1 MRVQASLCFVSY
13 PFSLCWWIVY
23 NEDAGPA
30 SLSIQREQTSRWSCS
45 SKTWLLKQKNSK
57 YLKNAVSCIPAYCRA
72 AEVHRNLF
80 RINQLCVLVMHIHR
94 VKLRKP
100 DVVFCWH
107 TARIYLWINMRE
119 NQINKR
125 TAGKKIIL
133 LKIKQQAPFPLLLP
147 FSLALIF
154 LQFIPIFL
162 GSSMLPPCPLTLL
175 TFLTRLLSNYTL
187 TRYIN
192 FRFPSSS
199 FSSSFL
205 HLPHPPSPFH
215 GRSYL

>member
-1 MRVQASLCFVSY
+1 
-13 PFSLCWWIVY
+13 
-23 NEDAGPA
+23 
-30 SLSIQREQTSRWSCS
+30 
-45 SKTWLLKQKNSK
+45 
-57 YLKNAVSCIPAYCRA
+57 
-72 AEVHRNLF
+72 
-80 RINQLCVLVMHIHR
+80 
-94 VKLRKP
+94 
-100 DVVFCWH
+100 
-107 TARIYLWINMRE
+107 MRE

-133 LKIKQQAPFPLLLP
+133 LKIKQQAPFPLFLP

-162 GSSMLPPCPLTLL
+162 GSSMLPPCPLTLH

-205 HLPHPPSPFH
+205 HLRHLLFDFMAGHIFNLAPLSPLSDAPLLASLPPSSSPPTPPTPPLLP
-215 GRSYL
+215 SLPPVQN